1 MNRREAFKTIV
12 IGSTVLASSGVLAAC
27 ARNEHADA
35 SASRVLSSA
44 DQDLIEEIAD
54 TLLPT
59 TASSPGARAADAGAA
74 INLLLSDCYKP
85 EDQQRV
91 VRGLSRFRDA
101 CRERRKS
108 DFAELPRGQREQFLR
123 EIDGEARQAGKE
135 HYFHLV
141 RELANTAYFSSEVG
155 MTRALRYVQ
164 TPGRWVGCMPLQPGQ
179 PAWG

>member
-1 MNRREAFKTIV
+1 MNRRDALKTIV
-12 IGSTVLASSGVLAAC
+12 VGGTLFASSGVLDAC
-27 ARNEHADA
+27 ARYERADA
-35 SASRVLSSA
+35 TSRVLSSA

-54 TLLPT
+54 TILPAT
-59 TASSPGARAADAGAA
+59 TSSPGAKAAGAGAA

-91 VRGLSRFRDA
+91 VKGLSSFRDA
-101 CRERRKS
+101 CRERTRS
-108 DFAELPRGQREQFLR
+108 SFAELPRDRRERFLR

-164 TPGRWVGCMPLQPGQ
+164 TPGRWVGCTPLQPGQ